1 MSYPSETLS
10 RTATSKWFV
19 DITASGGTAALLT
32 VFCLASQASE
42 LVEKSTGIVRSK
54 ALAIDQ
60 AELAAQAA
68 MQFAPSPERD
78 AMVRL
83 AQLVVYRSK

>member
-1 MSYPSETLS
+1 M
-10 RTATSKWFV
+10 
-19 DITASGGTAALLT
+19 
-32 VFCLASQASE
+32 QASE
-42 LVEKSTGIVRSK
+42 LVEKSTGIERSK
-54 ALAIDQ
+54 ALAIGQ

-83 AQLVVYRSK
+83 AQRVVYRSK

>member
-1 MSYPSETLS
+1 M
-10 RTATSKWFV
+10 
-19 DITASGGTAALLT
+19 DIVSNGIFCHAL
-32 VFCLASQASE
+32 QASE
-42 LVEKSTGIVRSK
+42 LVEKSTGIARSTE
-54 ALAIDQ
+54 LAIGQ

-68 MQFAPSPERD
+68 MQLAPSPERD